1 MFWPKY
7 RTDSSRSLSSRIA
20 SSIAA
25 MYGSSRAMCELLGV
39 DIVDGV
45 LDRRERALQA
55 ERDGRLHLVARR
67 LGEPV
72 RLLRAQ
78 RPVGDEPCAEARYG
92 VAALRSLVLLLRPED
107 GNRLVLGEVQ
117 RHARRRDDVAVGGQ
131 PVRPRREK
139 GRAVA

>member
-7 RTDSSRSLSSRIA
+7 RTDSSRSISSRIA

-39 DIVDGV
+39 DVVDGV
-45 LDRRERALQA
+45 LDRREGALQA
-55 ERDGRLHLVARR
+55 ERDGLLHLHARR
-67 LGEPV
+67 LGDPL

-78 RPVGDEPCAEARYG
+78 RPIGDEPCAEARYG
-92 VAALRSLVLLLRPED
+92 VAALRSLVLLLCPED
-107 GNRLVLGEVQ
+107 RDRLVLGEVQ
-117 RHARRRDDVAVGGQ
+117 RHARRRDDVAVGAQ
-131 PVRPRREK
+131 PVHPRLDK